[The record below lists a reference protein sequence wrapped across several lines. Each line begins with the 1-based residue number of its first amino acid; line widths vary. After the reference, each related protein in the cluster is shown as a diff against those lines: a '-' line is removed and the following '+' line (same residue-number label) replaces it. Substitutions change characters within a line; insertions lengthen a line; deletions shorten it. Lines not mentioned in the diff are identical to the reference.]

1 MAEVLSQQ
9 EIDALLNNIKTGGQA
24 TTTGPEKEILPFDFR
39 LPNRI
44 SKNQIRTIRNI
55 HENFAEQISSYLLSK
70 LQAIV
75 NINVISVDQIYYSE
89 YVLSVGSPSCLYLF
103 DVKGTDIKGILEIG
117 TELTLA
123 VVDRLLGGSGV
134 GTKQSKQITPI
145 EQRVLAPIIEKM
157 MAELKKA
164 WQTVDEMEFVIE
176 RFESDIDF
184 AQITSQSESVLII
197 SFEVYIGDQSFLMN
211 LCYATFAF
219 DTILSKLSA
228 QKLSSIRPT
237 KYNGKSAK
245 TVITEHIE
253 KTYLDINVEFGRAII
268 TFKDMINLRVG
279 DIIKMNTRVGDPLK
293 ILINNKHL
301 FWGLPGTVN
310 GHKAVKVL
318 KKVEEEEL

>member
-1 MAEVLSQQ
+1 
-9 EIDALLNNIKTGGQA
+9 
-24 TTTGPEKEILPFDFR
+24 
-39 LPNRI
+39 
-44 SKNQIRTIRNI
+44 
-55 HENFAEQISSYLLSK
+55 
-70 LQAIV
+70 
-75 NINVISVDQIYYSE
+75 
-89 YVLSVGSPSCLYLF
+89 
-103 DVKGTDIKGILEIG
+103 
-117 TELTLA
+117 
-123 VVDRLLGGSGV
+123 
-134 GTKQSKQITPI
+134 
-145 EQRVLAPIIEKM
+145 M

-245 TVITEHIE
+245 TVITEHLE